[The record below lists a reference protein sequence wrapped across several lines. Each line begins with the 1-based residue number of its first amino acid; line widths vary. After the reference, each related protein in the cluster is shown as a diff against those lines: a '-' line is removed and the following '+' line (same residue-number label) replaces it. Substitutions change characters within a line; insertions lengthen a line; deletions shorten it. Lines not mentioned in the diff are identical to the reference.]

1 MAVMQKFVRL
11 SLFVLTFLLG
21 ACDLIGTEPT
31 LTPIMVTATQEQ
43 RFLIVTAT
51 FTPSPSPVLAP
62 TLPGQELTPFRTST
76 SAATATQAVTQTP
89 TFTPTPTDTPVTPGA
104 IFAPVGGIQASGGV
118 SICSSAPQGGFGTV
132 YTNNP
137 DIAAQIGCPLGS
149 GSATPVNNAYQTY
162 EGGLMV
168 WVSSVGVTGQSGI
181 FAIINDGTFQRFNDT
196 WREGIDPFSVGLSPP
211 SGRIEPIRGFGKVW
225 RETAGMSE
233 TMGWATSEE
242 IGGTGF
248 VLSFERGEMIYVPQN
263 GQTYVLV
270 AGVPG
275 VWTSIAQPY

>member
-1 MAVMQKFVRL
+1 MRKSFLLVL
-11 SLFVLTFLLG
+11 LGLTFFLG
-21 ACDLIGTEPT
+21 ACDLVGSEPT
-31 LTPIMVTATQEQ
+31 LTPIVVTATQEP

-62 TLPGQELTPFRTST
+62 TLPGQELTPFSTST
-76 SAATATQAVTQTP
+76 SAATATPAVTQTP
-89 TFTPTPTDTPVTPGA
+89 TFTLTPTDTPITPGA
-104 IFAPVGGIQASGGV
+104 IIGPVGGIPAGGGLSV
-118 SICSSAPQGGFGTV
+118 CSIAPQGGFGVV
-132 YTNNP
+132 YANNP

-168 WVSSVGVTGQSGI
+168 WVSSVGATGQPGI
-181 FAIINDGTFQRFNDT
+181 FAIFNDSTFQRFNDT
-196 WREGIDPFSVGLSPP
+196 WRDGIDPVSVGLNPP
-211 SGRIEPIRGFGKVW
+211 AGRIEPIRGFGKVW

-233 TMGWATSEE
+233 ALGWATSEE

-270 AGVPG
+270 AGAPG